1 MKSLERFRIYQENQ
15 NPFPVD
21 KKMKILK
28 NTIKRKKK
36 EVKLGLK
43 GESIRNAEENYK
55 AKHDALKKAEQV
67 LILRDHENMKYFHDK
82 YQKVK
87 LDLDQ
92 IK

>member
-43 GESIRNAEENYK
+43 GESIKNVDK

-67 LILRDHENMKYFHDK
+67 LILRD
-82 YQKVK
+82 
-87 LDLDQ
+87 
-92 IK
+92 